1 MIFSY
6 NKWKSFFC
14 THNYGFE
21 IMIFKENKMKNEVF
35 SNILRHF
42 WIVLL
47 IYKVIIKY
55 INWSENSKYV
65 LDLKAAW
72 NKYDIK
78 KLPLKWTFQKVRN

>member
-1 MIFSY
+1 MKILI
-6 NKWKSFFC
+6 FFC

-35 SNILRHF
+35 SNMLRHF

-47 IYKVIIKY
+47 IIKY
-55 INWSENSKYV
+55 INWWENSKYV

-72 NKYDIK
+72 KKYDIK
-78 KLPLKWTFQKVRN
+78 KLLLKWTFQKVRN